1 MEGLTFNSLIGY
13 DDIKSQFNYIINKHR
28 ETIRLLCAENYG
40 IVSNSDT
47 SSSTSSIFPTLE
59 NNILSFTSGKI
70 VTKEGDF
77 VEVPSFYVNVPFINE
92 DTLVLYSYELIGSIE
107 KRISNSGKAFS
118 TWFEVK
124 RVEDSITF
132 LPASKF
138 SVLKDNVV
146 CLAVIKCSS
155 TNYIDTTKAEY
166 SINRPWFSLCDI
178 EHREQKGTGSS
189 NVPHSIGLNDL
200 TSSNL
205 TIYDQLLNRGIIVS
219 KDLSL
224 AGIPGHAYKYEGNI
238 TILEENTV
246 PKYLLLKDGTFPNA
260 IMSVINKDTNEEII
274 CHLIKGTRLISLDA
288 TYTRST
294 LSNIEIQMCITN
306 TLLCRTEGTKLN
318 ELSFEPQYEG
328 DTIIT
333 QGLQI
338 DLSDTTVS
346 FSDCSSYFD
355 KTFDIV
361 VNKNGTIHK
370 EPEIL
375 GYTIEVKD
383 INNYEFSQ
391 EFDVPV
397 KLQVC
402 RVQGGWS
409 GILELNIEGIL
420 EDGTIESETITMDS
434 HNDSYSVSDFS
445 KNYYKQVTSVKCE
458 SVETANII
466 IFAYSNRA
474 IDRRLRV
481 ARVEWKE
488 GKVTNVKDIR
498 PISTVI
504 QDPCKINEVK
514 EAAECVINSM
524 IVKGKNVSTILVE
537 DFNEPDYLDFNNVLW
552 ITSNTGINYPIIP
565 EYLHKSDDY
574 LSCYRSRLLYVDTT
588 GIGYVYAYLVGASEE
603 TKVTGAVRL
612 VSDNNSKDDIVME
625 HVGDGL
631 FRTDLSASYSKV
643 KVVVSGK
650 ASGIGLFTL
659 KE

>member
-13 DDIKSQFNYIINKHR
+13 DDIKSQFNYIINKQR
-28 ETIRLLCAENYG
+28 ETIRLLCAGNYG
-40 IVSNSDT
+40 IVSDSDT
-47 SSSTSSIFPTLE
+47 SSSDSSVFPTLE
-59 NNILSFTSGKI
+59 NGVLSFTSGKI

-77 VEVPSFYVNVPFINE
+77 VEVPSFYVSVPSINE
-92 DTLVLYSYELIGSIE
+92 DTLVLYSYELIGSKE

-132 LPASKF
+132 LPVSKY

-155 TNYIDTTKAEY
+155 TNYVDTTKAEY

-178 EHREQKGTGSS
+178 EHREQKGTGSA

-224 AGIPGHAYKYEGNI
+224 AGIPGHAWKYEGNI

-246 PKYLLLKDGTFPNA
+246 PKYLMLKDGTFPNA

-274 CHLIKGTRLISLDA
+274 CHLIKGTRLICLDD
-288 TYTRST
+288 TYARNK
-294 LSNIEIQMCITN
+294 LSNLEIQMCITN

-338 DLSDTTVS
+338 DLADTAVS
-346 FSDCSSYFD
+346 FSDCSGYFN

-409 GILELNIEGIL
+409 GTLELTIEGIL
-420 EDGTIESETITMDS
+420 DDGTVESEIITMDS
-434 HNDSYSVSDFS
+434 NNDSYSISDFS
-445 KNYYKQVTSVKCE
+445 KNYYKQITSVKCE
-458 SVETANII
+458 SSKTANII

-481 ARVEWKE
+481 ARVDWID

-504 QDPCKINEVK
+504 QDPCKINQVK

-524 IVKGKNVSTILVE
+524 IVKGKNAETVLVE

-552 ITSNTGINYPIIP
+552 ITSNTGINYPMIP

-574 LSCYRSRLLYVDTT
+574 LSCYRSRLLNVDMT
-588 GIGYVYAYLVGASEE
+588 GTGYLYAYLVGASEE
-603 TKVTGAVRL
+603 TRVTEAVRL
-612 VSDNNSKDDIVME
+612 VSNINSLDDIVME
-625 HVGDGL
+625 HVNDGL
-631 FRTDLSASYSKV
+631 FRTPLNSNYSKL

-650 ASGIGLFTL
+650 ASGIGLFTI
-659 KE
+659 KD